1 MTIFM
6 RFLLATTLLCIAACG
21 GDDDDDDAVE
31 DPDVVEAEALLAD
44 VEADDYHSFDR
55 MTGWEVAHVEAS
67 TPFHG
72 DFIDIYVNDILKT
85 AVDGDGPPFP
95 DGSIVVK
102 EGFTTSDATTLFA
115 IAIMEK
121 QGTEWF
127 YAEYSPDGEVEDA
140 GIDTAECLE
149 CHTTGTDHL
158 LSL

>member
-1 MTIFM
+1 MIIFS
-6 RFLLATTLLCIAACG
+6 RFLLATTLLCLAACG

-31 DPDVVEAEALLAD
+31 DPDIVEAEALLAD

-55 MTGWEVAHVEAS
+55 MTGWDAPLLEAS
-67 TPFHG
+67 TPHHG
-72 DFIDIYVNDILKT
+72 EFIDIYVNDVLKV

-102 EGFTTSDATTLFA
+102 EGFSDADGTTLFQ
-115 IAIMEK
+115 IAIMQK

-127 YAEYSPDGEVEDA
+127 YAEYSADGEAEEA
-140 GIDTAECLE
+140 GVDNAECLE